1 MVTEVTAT
9 ELAPRQDPREVGQER
24 GEGTVDLDGTG
35 AGSLTVSLSGELSTL
50 GRGLL
55 AEATAADGTAAVS
68 GLTADSVTID
78 VTGGTAD
85 ATDVAVSVTVSEDC
99 FGVYE

>member
-1 MVTEVTAT
+1 MATEVTVT
-9 ELAPRQDPREVGQER
+9 ELASRADGREVGQEL
-24 GEGTVDLDGTG
+24 GKGTVDLDGTG
-35 AGSLTVSLSGELSTL
+35 AGSLTVPLSGDLSDL

-68 GLTADSVTID
+68 NLSPDSVDID

-85 ATDVAVSVTVSEDC
+85 ATDVAVSVTVSEDA